1 MGNPFMSQ
9 PHTMNGRVKRTA
21 LLALSLAALI
31 LSAGCLGSVAAQP
44 DPSAPTSVAATLTA
58 FLSATP
64 TTTPPPS
71 ATPEPSATPTQT
83 FTPSPSPTPTWAYSP
98 AGEITAPI
106 LLYHHIAE
114 YKNPNRY
121 YVPPATFAEQM
132 RWLYENGYTAITL
145 TQLTDV
151 IRRGG
156 DLPARP
162 VVITFDDGDADVYQ
176 NAFPIMRQ
184 YGFVGVFY
192 LVANRMNGQDVVPND
207 ALREMVAAGWEMG
220 SHSNSHVDLTEDHDL
235 LPVEVFGSKKALED
249 ALGVAI
255 QSFAYPFGAIDPSV
269 ANAVANAGYTS
280 AVGLGISTRHGMNS
294 LYYLS
299 RMEVRAEYDLAEFA
313 ALLPWPDAAATPTP

>member
-1 MGNPFMSQ
+1 MSQ
-9 PHTMNGRVKRTA
+9 SHAFPFQLKRAA
-21 LLALSLAALI
+21 LLAVSLAL
-31 LSAGCLGSVAAQP
+31 LVLTTGCLGSAAAQP
-44 DPSAPTSVAATLTA
+44 DNTAPTSVAATLTA

-64 TTTPPPS
+64 TVTPSPG
-71 ATPEPSATPTQT
+71 ATLEPSATPTQT
-83 FTPSPSPTPTWAYSP
+83 YTPSPSPTPTWVYSP

-114 YKNPNRY
+114 YKSANRY
-121 YVPPATFAEQM
+121 YVPPAVFAEQM
-132 RWLYENGYTAITL
+132 RWLFENGYTTVTL
-145 TQLTDV
+145 TQLAEV

-156 DLPARP
+156 ELPARP

-192 LVANRMNGQDVVPND
+192 LVSNRLNGQDVVPNE
-207 ALREMVAAGWEMG
+207 ALHEMIAAGWEMG
-220 SHSNSHVDLTEDHDL
+220 SHSRSHVDLTHDHDL

-249 ALGVAI
+249 ALGTAV
-255 QSFAYPFGAIDPSV
+255 QTFAYPFGAIDPSV

-280 AVGLGISTRHGMNS
+280 AVGLGISYRHGMNS

-313 ALLPWPDAAATPTP
+313 ALLPWPGTAATPTP